1 MCRASEIEMNSWAT
15 LVNES
20 AWGWENQYLY
30 MKKSEWWQ
38 DQTEANKELSNQ
50 VTDASLHGTDGPVG
64 YSYPS
69 FVYPQIQ
76 YWVPTFAN
84 LGIDT
89 RDPAG
94 GETWGAYTA
103 MSALNNSLGAS
114 RRSYAKT
121 GYLDNLAAGN
131 DNLVVLTGYQAT
143 RIVFDGTTATGV
155 EFAADATSGTYTVN
169 ANSEVI
175 LSAGVIGSPQ
185 LLQVSGVGPAAT
197 LEAAGVDVIVDL
209 PGVGAHL
216 MDHLSGELVYS
227 TTAETTG
234 DGVETNTTIADAQF
248 ALWQENDPDSLYTAP
263 NNNIAYVNLSTIL
276 GGDDAATTFIDEL
289 RANMSDYMA
298 SYSTDSTIQA
308 GYQATYEREIDD
320 IYPSAVGQVEIL
332 MVNTGVY
339 GAYGDGNYIGVQ
351 AAIQHPLSRG
361 FLTITSDSTFDA
373 PNIDPGYLTHP
384 ADIRILRAGFQY
396 ARTVAQTEPLA
407 TILGTELNPG
417 TGVQTD
423 DEWDAWIRASVST
436 EYHPSSSCSMIPQE
450 QGGCVDTS
458 MRVYGTTNLRV
469 VDSSIVPIGMSAHMT
484 APLYGVA
491 EHVRLTLIA
500 FLTST

>member
-1 MCRASEIEMNSWAT
+1 
-15 LVNES
+15 
-20 AWGWENQYLY
+20 
-30 MKKSEWWQ
+30 
-38 DQTEANKELSNQ
+38 
-50 VTDASLHGTDGPVG
+50 
-64 YSYPS
+64 
-69 FVYPQIQ
+69 
-76 YWVPTFAN
+76 
-84 LGIDT
+84 
-89 RDPAG
+89 
-94 GETWGAYTA
+94 
-103 MSALNNSLGAS
+103 
-114 RRSYAKT
+114 
-121 GYLDNLAAGN
+121 
-131 DNLVVLTGYQAT
+131 
-143 RIVFDGTTATGV
+143 
-155 EFAADATSGTYTVN
+155 
-169 ANSEVI
+169 
-175 LSAGVIGSPQ
+175 
-185 LLQVSGVGPAAT
+185 
-197 LEAAGVDVIVDL
+197 
-209 PGVGAHL
+209 
-216 MDHLSGELVYS
+216 
-227 TTAETTG
+227 
-234 DGVETNTTIADAQF
+234 
-248 ALWQENDPDSLYTAP
+248 
-263 NNNIAYVNLSTIL
+263 
-276 GGDDAATTFIDEL
+276 
-289 RANMSDYMA
+289 MSDYMA